1 MEHHWPLGKESQLFT
16 AKLLVKL
23 RAQPDMQV
31 WRFLP
36 RSRMPP
42 EKTHGTLDIS
52 PKRFTKET
60 AFNFLLRTIISCAPW
75 GQPTHMLVPPKLGLN
90 PKPLLPRNSLMYGLY
105 MPGSLYKW
113 SSMLTWQ
120 FDHFSCP
127 FFWVQTPVYRL
138 RRLRLCLAGHSC

>member
-1 MEHHWPLGKESQLFT
+1 MKKTHLKHHWPLGKESQLFT
-16 AKLLVKL
+16 EL

-42 EKTHGTLDIS
+42 GKTHGTLDIS
-52 PKRFTKET
+52 PKRFTKKT
-60 AFNFLLRTIISCAPW
+60 ALKLLRTIISCAPW

-113 SSMLTWQ
+113 SSMLAWQ